1 MRRTTA
7 PIALAAVALTLTG
20 CSAFTPAPAPTV
32 TVTATPSDSYVHTGE
47 TVPGPEQATQDDAAA
62 SGTTQAAEEPAATQV
77 PAWDPNHR
85 GPSASVDEYLRA
97 ELPHLYNPNTPITKI
112 GVEDDDVIVDYKIP
126 MHAHA
131 TENYAPATVKE
142 IAAVLRQHTD
152 DPNIA
157 ALDLVAVRTS
167 DGATAAMEQV
177 TPHPQC
183 AGCTVPP
190 STPTP

>member
-1 MRRTTA
+1 MRRLIIPLT
-7 PIALAAVALTLTG
+7 LAAASLVLTG
-20 CSAFTPAPAPTV
+20 CGAFTPEAAPTV

-47 TVPGPEQATQDDAAA
+47 TMSASEQDTQGEAAA
-62 SGTTQAAEEPAATQV
+62 ADATQAAEEPAATQI

-97 ELPHLYNPNTPITKI
+97 DLPHLYNPNTPITKI

>member
-1 MRRTTA
+1 MRRTTV
-7 PIALAAVALTLTG
+7 PIALATVALILTG
-20 CSAFTPAPAPTV
+20 CSAFTPEAAPTV
-32 TVTATPSDSYVHTGE
+32 TVTATPSDSYAHAGE
-47 TVPGPEQATQDDAAA
+47 TMSAPEQGPQGEAP
-62 SGTTQAAEEPAATQV
+62 AAEEPEATQA

-126 MHAHA
+126 MQARA
-131 TENYAPATVKE
+131 TQNYAPATVRE

-167 DGATAAMEQV
+167 DGGTAAMEQV

-183 AGCTVPP
+183 AGCTSPP
-190 STPTP
+190 STPAS

>member
-1 MRRTTA
+1 MRRHTIPLT
-7 PIALAAVALTLTG
+7 LAVAALTLTG
-20 CSAFTPAPAPTV
+20 CSAFSPEPAPTV
-32 TVTATPSDSYVHTGE
+32 TVTATPSESYVHPGE
-47 TVPGPEQATQDDAAA
+47 TMPAPEQDAQGEAPAADATQV
-62 SGTTQAAEEPAATQV
+62 AEEPAATQA

-157 ALDLVAVRTS
+157 VLDLVAVRTS

>member
-1 MRRTTA
+1 MRRHTIPLSFA
-7 PIALAAVALTLTG
+7 AAALALTG
-20 CSAFTPAPAPTV
+20 CASQQNPAPTA
-32 TVTATPSDSYVHTGE
+32 TVTITASPSAVDATASADTVDSQV
-47 TVPGPEQATQDDAAA
+47 AAA
-62 SGTTQAAEEPAATQV
+62 VPAESSVTDANQTEAEPAATQA
-77 PAWDPNHR
+77 PAWDPAHKS
-85 GPSASVDEYLRA
+85 PSATVDAYLRA

-126 MHAHA
+126 SYAHA
-131 TENYAPATVKE
+131 TENYAPTTVKE

-167 DGATAAMEQV
+167 DGGTAAMEQV

-183 AGCTVPP
+183 AGC
-190 STPTP
+190 